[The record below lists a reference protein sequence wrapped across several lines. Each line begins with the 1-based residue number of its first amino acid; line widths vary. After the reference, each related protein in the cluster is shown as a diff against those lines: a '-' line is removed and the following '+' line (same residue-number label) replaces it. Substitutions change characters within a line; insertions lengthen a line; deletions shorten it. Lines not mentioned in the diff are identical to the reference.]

1 VTPPPFSREGVLFLF
16 NCHNAAVEVFKPTL
30 RCLFAMKYFF
40 GLLFLIPV
48 ILSAQSKDEELLD
61 WNASKKLT
69 WSDYKASPDPSS
81 DAAASTT
88 TYLSIE
94 YNITSS
100 SFGYKIKSSFSKTR
114 SWGLHKTDY
123 ILTHEQGHFD
133 IAEVFARKL
142 NKLMSEYKFD
152 WKTYRQDLKKIYE
165 NVLNE
170 KEKMQNDYDEETNHS
185 INKEKQEEWLKKI
198 DKLLKEFADWA
209 DY

>member
-1 VTPPPFSREGVLFLF
+1 
-16 NCHNAAVEVFKPTL
+16 
-30 RCLFAMKYFF
+30 MKYFLSL
-40 GLLFLIPV
+40 LLFIPA
-48 ILSAQSKDEELLD
+48 ILSAQSKDEELLE

-69 WSDYKASPDPSS
+69 WNDYKASPDPTS

-100 SFGYKIKSSFSKTR
+100 SFGYKIKSRFSKTR
-114 SWGLHKTDY
+114 SWGLHKTDH
-123 ILTHEQGHFD
+123 ILSHEQGHFD

-152 WKTYRQDLKKIYE
+152 WKTYRQDLKKIYQD
-165 NVLNE
+165 VLDE
-170 KEKMQNDYDEETNHS
+170 KEEMQNEYDQETNHS

-198 DKLLKEFADWA
+198 KKVLKEYENFSN
-209 DY
+209 Y